1 MLKNILLLIISIAVG
16 ALIIILGFLW
26 LSPRDTQI
34 IKIIIPKSLFSLE
47 NAPTDTLVGEIAS
60 LSGKVAWQ
68 SRVAPVAILIN
79 SPLKLQQ
86 GEEVDTYDNG
96 NVTINFA
103 QFGTITESF
112 NTQVN
117 LIQTLPENF
126 VIEQK
131 QGTITFDKIGDNQTS
146 IIALDLL
153 ININSGQSSIFVD
166 KENSKITVSIKT
178 GLATVAFNDNAN
190 NTNVISIKNGD
201 KYIFD
206 DNTKTGVIKK
216 L

>member
-1 MLKNILLLIISIAVG
+1 
-16 ALIIILGFLW
+16 
-26 LSPRDTQI
+26 
-34 IKIIIPKSLFSLE
+34 
-47 NAPTDTLVGEIAS
+47 
-60 LSGKVAWQ
+60 
-68 SRVAPVAILIN
+68 
-79 SPLKLQQ
+79 LQQ